1 MREKEKLECAANV
14 LRHRLE
20 GAGAVFPDA
29 GMPCLGEACMEL
41 PFHGRGT
48 GAVGTRYI
56 PGLRIPELRCAS
68 VVGGKMNSSPRQ
80 LGA

>member
-1 MREKEKLECAANV
+1 
-14 LRHRLE
+14 
-20 GAGAVFPDA
+20 
-29 GMPCLGEACMEL
+29 MEL